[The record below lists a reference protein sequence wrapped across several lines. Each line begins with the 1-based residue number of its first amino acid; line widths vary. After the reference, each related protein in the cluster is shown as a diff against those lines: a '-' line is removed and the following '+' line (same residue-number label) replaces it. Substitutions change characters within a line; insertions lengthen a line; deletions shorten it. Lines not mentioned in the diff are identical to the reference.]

1 MQVARAPW
9 WQRFNQWT
17 RLWRGFDGWLL
28 GFAMTLLGTGVLAI
42 FSTRPDGGEWKSQL
56 LTGILGAVATFM
68 LSRVQYSA
76 ILRWQWII
84 YGVVCAM
91 LMVVLFTGNSIKG
104 SQRWI
109 ELGFM
114 QFQPSEFSKLG
125 IIIVLAA
132 FIHNNPIQNF
142 KQVWVVLGVLAV
154 PFLLVFK
161 QPDLGTALV
170 FGAICLGMLY
180 WGGARLSWIVL
191 LVSPLVAA
199 ILFALWIPAWIGWV
213 LAMGY
218 VAYRAF
224 ERNWFAPLSALIV
237 NLISGALGQGL
248 WHILKPYQQQR
259 LVVFLDPSNDP
270 LGSGYHIIQSEIAI
284 GAGGVLGR
292 GFFQGTQT
300 QLNFIPEQHTDF
312 IFSALGEE
320 WGFIGALL
328 LLGLF
333 FCLLY
338 RLLVIARNA
347 PDDFGSLLAVGVFTM
362 LLFQTVV
369 NIGMTIGLAPV
380 TGIPL
385 PFITFG
391 RSFLITCFIALGLVE
406 SVAAHSSKLVFPN
419 SNA

>member
-1 MQVARAPW
+1 MQIARAPW
-9 WQRFNQWT
+9 WQRLNQLP

-28 GFAMTLLGTGVLAI
+28 GFAMALLGTGVLAI

-56 LTGILGAVATFM
+56 LTGILGAVTTFL
-68 LSRVQYSA
+68 LSRFQYSS

-84 YGVVCAM
+84 YGVICTM
-91 LMVVLFTGNSIKG
+91 LTVVLFTGNSIKG

-132 FIHNNPIQNF
+132 FIHNNPIQSV
-142 KQVWVVLGVLAV
+142 KQMWVVLGVLAV

-180 WGGARLSWIVL
+180 WGGARLSWLVL

-199 ILFALWIPAWIGWV
+199 ILFALWIPAWICWV

-218 VAYRAF
+218 MAYRAF
-224 ERNWFAPLSALIV
+224 ERNWFAPLSILIL
-237 NLISGALGQGL
+237 NLISGGLGQGL

-320 WGFIGALL
+320 WGFVGALV

-369 NIGMTIGLAPV
+369 NLGMTIGLAPV

-391 RSFLITCFIALGLVE
+391 RSFLITCFFALGLVE

-419 SNA
+419 SNG

>member
-1 MQVARAPW
+1 MQIARAPW
-9 WQRFNQWT
+9 WQRLNQLP

-28 GFAMTLLGTGVLAI
+28 GFAMALLGTGVLAI

-56 LTGILGAVATFM
+56 LTGILGAVTAFL
-68 LSRVQYSA
+68 LSRFQYSS

-84 YGVVCAM
+84 YGVVCTM
-91 LMVVLFTGNSIKG
+91 LTVVLFTGNSIKG

-132 FIHNNPIQNF
+132 FIHNNPIQSV
-142 KQVWVVLGVLAV
+142 KQMWVVLGVLAV

-180 WGGARLSWIVL
+180 WGGARLSWLVL

-199 ILFALWIPAWIGWV
+199 ILFALWIPAWICWV
-213 LAMGY
+213 VAMGY
-218 VAYRAF
+218 LAYRAF
-224 ERNWFAPLSALIV
+224 ERNWFAPLSVLIL
-237 NLISGALGQGL
+237 NLISGGLGQGL

-320 WGFIGALL
+320 WGFFGALI

-391 RSFLITCFIALGLVE
+391 RSFLITCFFALGLVE

-419 SNA
+419 SNG

>member
-1 MQVARAPW
+1 MQIARAPW
-9 WQRFNQWT
+9 WQRLNQLP

-28 GFAMTLLGTGVLAI
+28 GFAMALLGTGVLAI

-56 LTGILGAVATFM
+56 LTGILGAVATFL
-68 LSRVQYSA
+68 LSRFQYSS

-84 YGVVCAM
+84 YGVVCTM
-91 LMVVLFTGNSIKG
+91 LIAVLFTGNSIKG

-114 QFQPSEFSKLG
+114 QFQPSEFSKIG

-132 FIHNNPIQNF
+132 FIHNNPIQSF
-142 KQVWVVLGVLAV
+142 KQMWVVLGVLAV

-180 WGGARLSWIVL
+180 WGGARLSWLIL

-199 ILFALWIPAWIGWV
+199 ILFSLWIPAWIGWV
-213 LAMGY
+213 LAMSY
-218 VAYRAF
+218 MAYRAF
-224 ERNWFAPLSALIV
+224 ERNWFAPLSVLIL
-237 NLISGALGQGL
+237 NLISGGLGQGL

-320 WGFIGALL
+320 WGFVGALV

-338 RLLVIARNA
+338 RLLVVARNA

-391 RSFLITCFIALGLVE
+391 RSFLITCFFALGLVE

-419 SNA
+419 SNG